1 MLLRALVVS
10 LLCHLA
16 LFSRWSVA
24 EREVLST
31 GASSA
36 NLRAVLVSGTGWEV
50 ANSGRPERLPQR
62 LAGGGHRTAQKNPA
76 LSDVKV
82 AAPLRSRVAA
92 SSVGGPSGGRPAASL
107 PAAIPGGELAGSD
120 DERRAPSISA
130 KTPNPDLMRQYRLA
144 LAREARRHKR
154 YPALARSRG
163 WEGLVTVGIEV
174 PLPGAA
180 PQLSI
185 EGSCGV
191 DYLDR
196 LALDMI
202 TLSVRSVDLPEG
214 LKGRAFSIQVPV
226 RYALDE

>member
-31 GASSA
+31 GTSSA
-36 NLRAVLVSGTGWEV
+36 NLRAVLVSGAGREV
-50 ANSGRPERLPQR
+50 ANSGRPERSPQR
-62 LAGGGHRTAQKNPA
+62 LAGGGNRAAQKNPA
-76 LSDVKV
+76 LSDGKV
-82 AAPLRSRVAA
+82 AARSRSRETA
-92 SSVGGPSGGRPAASL
+92 SSTDGASGGRPAASL
-107 PAAIPGGELAGSD
+107 PAAPLGGGLAAPD
-120 DERRAPSISA
+120 DERRAPSVSA
-130 KTPNPDLMRQYRLA
+130 ETPSPDLVRQYRLA

-163 WEGLVTVGIEV
+163 WEGLVTVGIQV
-174 PLPGAA
+174 PLPGAT

-191 DYLDR
+191 DYLDG
-196 LALDMI
+196 LALEMI